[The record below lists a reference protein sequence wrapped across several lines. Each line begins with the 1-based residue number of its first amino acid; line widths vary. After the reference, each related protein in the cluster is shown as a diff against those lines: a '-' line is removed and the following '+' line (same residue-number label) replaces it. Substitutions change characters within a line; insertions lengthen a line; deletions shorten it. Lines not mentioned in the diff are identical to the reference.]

1 MPDCTYIKTY
11 TGIVVHYF
19 AKTSKVM
26 NAVTIT
32 QITPTELEIL
42 IEKAVSKTLAAL
54 EREPAPDPERWY
66 DIKELAEYLPDKP
79 AVPTIYGY
87 VHRRTIPYHKN
98 SKKLYFLKSE
108 IDAWLRSG
116 RQLTN
121 TEAEAAAVRILK
133 RRG

>member
-1 MPDCTYIKTY
+1 MLCITSQKP
-11 TGIVVHYF
+11 
-19 AKTSKVM
+19 SKVM

-32 QITPTELEIL
+32 QITPTELEFL

-54 EREPAPDPERWY
+54 EREPAPDPERWF
-66 DIKELAEYLPDKP
+66 DIHELAGYLPDKP

-87 VHRRTIPYHKN
+87 VHRRTIPYHKK

-108 IDAWLRSG
+108 IDDWLRSG

>member
-1 MPDCTYIKTY
+1 
-11 TGIVVHYF
+11 
-19 AKTSKVM
+19 M

-54 EREPAPDPERWY
+54 EREPAPDPERWF
-66 DIKELAEYLPDKP
+66 DIHELAGYLPDKP

-87 VHRRTIPYHKN
+87 VHRRTIPYHKK

-108 IDAWLRSG
+108 IDDWLRSG